1 MQRWYFP
8 TLLAKKT
15 FIASH
20 AIPAKSILIQQKYNY
35 ELVKCNR
42 TRLALR
48 RAQKNCTCK
57 WPPYQNS
64 HVYLLKTTMPT
75 NISQLTFFFQQ
86 NEVGEISARAVNLSI
101 RARGVT
107 FRVRKQPF
115 SIILMKEQFSSMR
128 AYYLARNGDARIR
141 ILGNGDRMDGRTS
154 DILHFMSPTYHLS
167 FHLHVLHCKF
177 LDY

>member
-1 MQRWYFP
+1 MAALLEFSCLPSQNDHAYKSFP
-8 TLLAKKT
+8 ADL
-15 FIASH
+15 
-20 AIPAKSILIQQKYNY
+20 
-35 ELVKCNR
+35 
-42 TRLALR
+42 
-48 RAQKNCTCK
+48 
-57 WPPYQNS
+57 
-64 HVYLLKTTMPT
+64 
-75 NISQLTFFFQQ
+75 FFQQ

-115 SIILMKEQFSSMR
+115 SIILMEQFSSMR

-141 ILGNGDRMDGRTS
+141 ILSNGDRTEGRRT